1 MRNLVE
7 SALQKALAEAF
18 NLLKQEGIITGVE
31 AADTLYSII
40 SNLVRKEQRGDDVT
54 EVDYKRAGRFLNTLY
69 PRHATTAVYNA
80 TLEIA
85 RAHAWDAKEMAA
97 YINHLVR
104 TVQQYDDADVVND
117 MLGNIRKVLLYNY
130 PQHERARLLI
140 YLDTDVEDALG
151 ITPVEE
157 ERAPILDTQIAVQKV
172 REIISTYEPP
182 KDIAPDGWDR
192 ELAQQFRDVVI
203 DIVEQRVQGNISE
216 QEFSDFLGAL
226 VDVVNEIGSTGE
238 KAESEEETEELKK
251 ACLSDSSA
259 ARDVQESKTERIRRL
274 VQRLLREIRELEEEP
289 AEEIVETI
297 AEEKPTVSAKEKRRI
312 VAYALVDALNTSVM
326 SADGTAEEK
335 EKVKSEIE
343 DFARQLGVPPSRVI
357 FALANYLKVLLIK
370 SIVERIAGGA

>member
-54 EVDYKRAGRFLNTLY
+54 EDDYERAGRFLNTLY

-85 RAHAWDAKEMAA
+85 RAHARNAKEMAA
-97 YINHLVR
+97 HINHLVR
-104 TVQQYDDADVVND
+104 TVQQYDDAEAVND
-117 MLGNIRKVLLYNY
+117 MLSNIRKVLLYNY
-130 PQHERARLLI
+130 PQQERAQLLI

-151 ITPVEE
+151 ITPTEE
-157 ERAPILDTQIAVQKV
+157 ERAPILDTQIAIQKV

-182 KDIAPDGWDR
+182 KDIASDGWDR
-192 ELAQQFRDVVI
+192 ELAQQFRDVVM

-216 QEFSDFLGAL
+216 QEFSEFLGAL
-226 VDVVNEIGSTGE
+226 VDVVNEIDSTGDVT
-238 KAESEEETEELKK
+238 ESKEETEELQK
-251 ACLSDSSA
+251 ACLSDGSA
-259 ARDVQESKTERIRRL
+259 AHDVQENKTERIRRL

-289 AEEIVETI
+289 VEEVEDVV
-297 AEEKPTVSAKEKRRI
+297 EEKPTVSAKEKRRI

-326 SADGTAEEK
+326 SADGAAEEK

-343 DFARQLGVPPSRVI
+343 EFARQLGVPPSRVI

-370 SIVERIAGGA
+370 SIIERITGGA